1 MEPSK
6 LGFRTEPNYSQA
18 DFRCHPLK
26 PPAMPREDKNLMVII
41 VKQFSKA
48 EQGNQR
54 TAEIRIFI
62 LKSGA
67 PCSSSGAF
75 VLYSRGVVKFHLE

>member
-1 MEPSK
+1 
-6 LGFRTEPNYSQA
+6 
-18 DFRCHPLK
+18 
-26 PPAMPREDKNLMVII
+26 MVII